1 MIALIEFDNDLF
13 LERIEAENLKLQY
26 TEVES
31 VGYCIGG
38 YNSNMSEK
46 SKSDYWVDEI
56 YYDEEEDKYYED
68 NTKEKSTPSYC
79 VYKRAT
85 KKDWV
90 KVNQTGNLVDLD
102 DFAIACK
109 YPYSIKKC
117 VKNIIPSIEGF
128 HGILKKIEEKY
139 EGLNSVLEN
148 ITKQQFNEKCD
159 VHVGGGLI
167 VTYNELMLKEDCCT
181 DELQQELN
189 RGWRIISACV
199 QPDQRRP
206 DYILGRYNSESEL
219 KDRAYR

>member
-1 MIALIEFDNDLF
+1 MIALIKFNNDLF
-13 LERIEAENLKLQY
+13 LDKKEAEELKLSY
-26 TEVES
+26 VEVKE
-31 VGYCIGG
+31 VGYPIGG
-38 YNSNMSEK
+38 YGERLSEK
-46 SKSDYWVDEI
+46 QKSDYWIDEI
-56 YYDEEEDKYYED
+56 YYDQNEDKYYKDE
-68 NTKEKSTPSYC
+68 TKGKSISTYNI
-79 VYKRAT
+79 YKRT
-85 KKDWV
+85 STKDWV
-90 KVNQTGNLVDLD
+90 KVEQSGNLVDLD
-102 DFAIACK
+102 DFAPVCK
-109 YPYSIKKC
+109 YPYTIEKC
-117 VKNIIPSIEGF
+117 VKNITPSIEGF

-148 ITKQQFNEKCD
+148 ITKRQFNERCD